1 MWIAESIAKLKGQ
14 RSQATAPVALVPT
27 LGALHPGHLSLI
39 EIAKRHAET
48 VIVSI
53 FVNPT
58 QFDSNEDL
66 ERYPRPIALDL
77 QLCRQMG
84 VSGVF
89 QPTVEEMYP
98 LRLPACHLDVPAL
111 GAELEGAIRPGHFAG
126 VCRVVAKLLNLVNP
140 HVACFGQK
148 DFQQLRIIQAL
159 VADLNMPVGIIECPT
174 LRDADGLALSSRNQR
189 LTPEQRRHALG
200 LIKALNEAKRMIT
213 KADESDPAVI
223 EHAMRQ
229 VMTAHHVAIDYATVR
244 HPLTLAKLAHI
255 DPVLTGGVVAL
266 VAGTVGTV
274 HLIDNML
281 LPEREKPEDAMLP

>member
-1 MWIAESIAKLKGQ
+1 MWIAKSIAKLKGQ
-14 RSQATAPVALVPT
+14 RSQAAAPVALVPT
-27 LGALHPGHLSLI
+27 LGALHAGHLSLI

-58 QFDSNEDL
+58 QFGSNEDL
-66 ERYPRPIALDL
+66 DHYPRPVAHDLD
-77 QLCRQMG
+77 LCRQVG

-89 QPTVEEMYP
+89 QPTLEEMYP
-98 LRLPACHLDVPAL
+98 PHIPACDLSIPAL
-111 GAELEGAIRPGHFAG
+111 ATELEGATRPGHFAG
-126 VCRVVAKLLNLVNP
+126 VCRVVAKLLNIVNP

-174 LRDADGLALSSRNQR
+174 VRDSDGLALSSRNQR

-200 LIKALNEAKRMIT
+200 LFKALNEAKRMINE
-213 KADESDPAVI
+213 ADETDPAII

-229 VMTAHHVAIDYATVR
+229 VMTAHHVAIDYAAVR
-244 HPLTLAKLAHI
+244 HPLTLAKLEHI
-255 DPVLTGGVVAL
+255 DPALTGGVVAL
-266 VAGTVGTV
+266 VAGTVGPV
-274 HLIDNML
+274 HLIDNL
-281 LPEREKPEDAMLP
+281 LLLKREVP